1 MSSVPTASRVNIPT
15 PGYIASKNRRRPAL
29 IALAVAFLLLSA
41 LAGWWAFTQIST
53 TTAVVGVR
61 ESITRGEVIE
71 REDLVIMQVSNDPQ
85 QSTIP
90 AEELEQVIGRRA
102 ATDLPAGVTV
112 PREAFTDALVPP
124 KGRAVI
130 GVVTKGGSAP
140 RTGLVKGARVTLVP
154 LAGSTGDT
162 TPEEPGS
169 STSSSPPPSTNTPAP
184 DDESA
189 GSVEGTVVDVVD
201 NGDGTGRVD
210 IEVDAAQA
218 GELQRL
224 AAEDKL
230 ALVVES
236 QER

>member
-15 PGYIASKNRRRPAL
+15 PGHIASKNRRRPAL

-90 AEELEQVIGRRA
+90 AEELDQVIGRRA

-112 PREAFTDALVPP
+112 PREAFTEALVPP

-162 TPEEPGS
+162 SPEDPGS
-169 STSSSPPPSTNTPAP
+169 SASSSPPPSANPP
-184 DDESA
+184 GDESA

-210 IEVDAAQA
+210 IEVDAAEA